1 MTDWSAF
8 ISLVAVLC
16 SLLFG
21 YIGFQRGLKKDG
33 AHDGE
38 SNADLRYIR
47 GRVDDVLLEQ
57 KDTNRSINQLTE
69 RVVRVE
75 ESAKQAHKRMDDHCR
90 SEGKGE

>member
-1 MTDWSAF
+1 MENVGAWIGVIGV
-8 ISLVAVLC
+8 ISGILI
-16 SLLFG
+16 SFSG
-21 YIGFQRGLKKDG
+21 HQRNVKTDG
-33 AHDGE
+33 AADGE

-75 ESAKQAHKRMDDHCR
+75 ESAKQAHKRIDDHCR
-90 SEGKGE
+90 KEE